1 MGRRTRPGQFPHQ
14 RNACEAKR
22 AAGKYKDQWEG
33 SSPEV
38 RKNKLLWLLGEIG
51 EVIDI
56 VKKHGGQAA
65 CAGSAKRDH
74 LIEGLA
80 DGRMDYNAVLLCD
93 GITAD
98 EREYYSPM
106 KIMSTE

>member
-14 RNACEAKR
+14 RNACKAKR

-56 VKKHGGQAA
+56 VILD
-65 CAGSAKRDH
+65 S
-74 LIEGLA
+74 
-80 DGRMDYNAVLLCD
+80 Y
-93 GITAD
+93 
-98 EREYYSPM
+98 
-106 KIMSTE
+106 